1 MIRRLG
7 IAVAVV
13 VAVLAV
19 ALGAAFV
26 FRTELAARLLL
37 AKLSQLGVPAARL
50 TVGALDTHHL
60 RLTGVSLGA
69 AGELRVDAVTVLYSL
84 AGLRAGRLDRVRLEG
99 PVLRAD
105 FTAAAAPFG
114 SLEPLLGGAGGGASP
129 RSLPAID
136 IERGRIEADSPLG
149 ALVIDLE
156 GELRPAGD
164 GGLDGGPDGGLD
176 GGLDAALSVALE
188 SRFARLTGIA
198 GVAVRPGRLLTAEF
212 LIDDGALTLPG
223 AEIGGLTGAVDV
235 SLGGAWP
242 PSFAQ
247 GWVGSIGAEL
257 ALSDL
262 ALRDTRFEAAR
273 LSLSMSGDTIT
284 LEATVR
290 EAGERLAAAFS
301 ARLEDGLK
309 GPRLELELEASLSA
323 EAELWRALDLAPPEA
338 GRARVSLDL
347 RGAVPPL
354 AGLWGAVPPPARL
367 WGERGAATAW
377 LAASTLA
384 GRAHLV
390 LEGLAYAGWVE
401 GLEASLGAEVGL
413 ESGVL
418 SLTPATELRLRAARL
433 APEALDAIGVPAE
446 LRPLIERELSLV
458 FSPSGVPIARIT
470 GLPGAPEAELVL
482 DGAVRL
488 SAAGGLAVSGRGRVQ
503 AHLGEA
509 VELGEFELPRVTLAL
524 PALTV
529 AGQTLSGARFAG
541 AVEGRAGA
549 LRGRGRLDVELP
561 RITFNGLN
569 IDLFSARLP
578 LSFEFRARRI
588 AARLEAPGTVR
599 VGALWHQAGLR
610 PLADLE
616 LQVPAATLTLE
627 LPAGV
632 LPGVTLEHTIS
643 LAPSDLELE
652 IDRQG
657 GPALEIA
664 ARSGKITL
672 AGRLAPGQPYGGEL
686 TIAEARLALPQ
697 YDLDLDD
704 IAATVTLGAGH
715 DAPLARFTIGAL
727 RHTAEPALV
736 APLRLEGEIVSEAEG
751 VALTALGGARDSAWQ
766 VAVSARHDLE
776 RGGGRAELRLD
787 ALSFH
792 PRRLQPADL
801 SPLLADLGAVSGAA
815 SAVANLAWSRQGVDG
830 TAEVELKDLSFTIA
844 GIGIEGLDT
853 RLRFSSLWP
862 PSTPPGQMVRVRAV
876 DLGLAL
882 HDLSLRL
889 SLPSGDVLRVLV
901 ERAETSFAGGNLAVV
916 DALFEPRSPRQRL
929 VLFISALD
937 LERLFELV
945 EVEGLS
951 GSGTISGAIPVAF
964 GEDTVVIREGRLGA
978 TGPGVIRYRSARA
991 AAALE
996 SGGKAVDLML
1006 RALQDFRYQ
1015 ELSVT
1020 IDKAA
1025 NEDLFLVLHILGHN
1039 PEVLEGY
1046 PFAINI
1052 TLSANIASLLAALRA
1067 GTALAKVLIRRLP
1080 ESP

>member
-19 ALGAAFV
+19 ALGAAYV

-50 TVGALDTHHL
+50 TVGALDAHHL

-114 SLEPLLGGAGGGASP
+114 SLEPLLGGAGGGGSP

-136 IERGRIEADSPLG
+136 IERGRVEADSPLG
-149 ALVIDLE
+149 ALVIELD
-156 GELRPAGD
+156 GELRPSG
-164 GGLDGGPDGGLD
+164 D

-223 AEIGGLTGAVDV
+223 ADIGGLTGAVDV

-301 ARLEDGLK
+301 ARLEDSLK

-354 AGLWGAVPPPARL
+354 AGLR
-367 WGERGAATAW
+367 GERGAVPAW

-413 ESGVL
+413 EAGVL

-433 APEALDAIGVPAE
+433 APELLAAIGVPAE
-446 LRPLIERELSLV
+446 LRPLIARELSLV

-488 SAAGGLAVSGRGRVQ
+488 SAAGGLAVSARGRVR

-509 VELGEFELPRVTLAL
+509 VELGRFELPRVTLAL

-541 AVEGRAGA
+541 AVEGRVGA

-578 LSFEFRARRI
+578 LSFEFRKRRI

-627 LPAGV
+627 LPAGA

-643 LAPSDLELE
+643 LAPSDLALE
-652 IDRQG
+652 IDRQD

-736 APLRLEGEIVSEAEG
+736 APLRLEGEIVSDAEG
-751 VALTALGGARDSAWQ
+751 VALTALGGARDGAWQ

-792 PRRLQPADL
+792 PRRLKPADL
-801 SPLLADLGAVSGAA
+801 SPLLADLSAVSGAA

-830 TAEVELKDLSFTIA
+830 TAELELKDLSFTIA

-882 HDLSLRL
+882 HDLGLRL

-901 ERAETSFAGGNLAVV
+901 ERAEMSFAGGNLAVV

-978 TGPGVIRYRSARA
+978 TGPGVIRFRSARA

-1015 ELSVT
+1015 ELWVT

-1025 NEDLFLVLHILGHN
+1025 NEDLFLELHILGHN

-1067 GTALAKVLIRRLP
+1067 GTALSKVLIRRLP